1 MKEATGELNM
11 AVVVAIAIG
20 ILAVF
25 FFSYIWPIL
34 DGNFERNAQCDKA
47 ACNCS
52 EETRVGENGV
62 EYCTECSIDGEI
74 VPDMKCVY
82 KG

>member
-1 MKEATGELNM
+1 MKEATGELNT

-25 FFSYIWPIL
+25 FFSVVWPIL
-34 DGNFERNAQCDKA
+34 DNNFERTAQCDKA
-47 ACNCS
+47 ACDCS
-52 EETRVGENGV
+52 ADSRVIENGV

-74 VPDMKCVY
+74 VPDMKCIY